1 MSEINQVKKTK
12 KKNKAEIVLEKKVH
26 PIILFYDIIF
36 SFFMMYYSLYL
47 NRLPFLI
54 SLILLS
60 ITSFLTYYNYYGRK
74 IVITKNKF
82 YVYRLGKKTISLSY
96 SKDFLHIKYE
106 KTKLG
111 RLLDYGSILLVT
123 QENKYYKI
131 HFIKEPEE
139 VFYSSINEYENVMSL
154 LNPKYERQLNKNSS
168 NDEIKIKKDDF
179 EKIED

>member
-106 KTKLG
+106 K
-111 RLLDYGSILLVT
+111 
-123 QENKYYKI
+123 
-131 HFIKEPEE
+131 
-139 VFYSSINEYENVMSL
+139 
-154 LNPKYERQLNKNSS
+154 
-168 NDEIKIKKDDF
+168 
-179 EKIED
+179 IED